1 MRCDGLCAG
10 QRKVHK
16 QFPQK
21 EKGARLSLQDQCVF
35 TAPPLTT
42 SNRQLGFHD
51 RRRISKHSVAKGADQ
66 FGHAMLK
73 FLQSAAH
80 DLVIVPPSG
89 IHRNHA
95 LRGLIQGQA
104 FRLRR
109 QLRQIARQIIHL
121 NRDHTEGSRQQFC
134 RPGTF

>member
-1 MRCDGLCAG
+1 MRSDGLCAW
-10 QRKVHK
+10 QREVNK

-21 EKGARLSLQDQCVF
+21 EKGACLSLQDQCVF
-35 TAPPLTT
+35 AAPPLTT

-66 FGHAMLK
+66 FGHAMLE

-80 DLVIVPPSG
+80 HLVIVPPSG

-95 LRGLIQGQA
+95 LNGLMQGLA

-121 NRDHTEGSRQQFC
+121 NRDDTERARHQFC
-134 RPGTF
+134 WLGTF